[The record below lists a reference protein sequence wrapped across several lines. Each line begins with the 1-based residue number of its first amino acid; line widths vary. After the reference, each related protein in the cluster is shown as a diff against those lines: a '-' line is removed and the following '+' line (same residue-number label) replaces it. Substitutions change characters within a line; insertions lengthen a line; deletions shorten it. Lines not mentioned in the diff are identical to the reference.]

1 VLRNDLNPLQVP
13 SNPAGHPAVDHQR
26 SIITS
31 RRRSNQLHPCRPMR
45 LLLVLILALMGPG
58 IHDERWLERASFTG
72 FVYRANFALMRLLL
86 HRQDYATEDRFLS
99 RLTRWSGFIQ
109 FRPHPQLVQHQ
120 RGDLAEFWC
129 RVMISIR
136 YKSRP
141 TPQGTRQWII
151 NVPLLLLGVVQTSC
165 IRVVRCV

>member
-1 VLRNDLNPLQVP
+1 
-13 SNPAGHPAVDHQR
+13 
-26 SIITS
+26 
-31 RRRSNQLHPCRPMR
+31 MR

-141 TPQGTRQWII
+141 TLQGTG
-151 NVPLLLLGVVQTSC
+151 NGSSTFHYYFSASLKPKPVASVSSDASET
-165 IRVVRCV
+165 